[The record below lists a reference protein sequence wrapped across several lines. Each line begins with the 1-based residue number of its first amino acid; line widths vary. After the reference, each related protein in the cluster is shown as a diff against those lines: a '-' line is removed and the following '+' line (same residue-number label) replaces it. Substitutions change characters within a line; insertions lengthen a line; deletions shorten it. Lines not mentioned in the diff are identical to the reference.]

1 LRRFVFFVSKLLHV
15 SERIEITVGDV
26 NDVEA
31 WVYARLI
38 GSLAGESAD
47 TIRMAGTLRGPY
59 CETARTLPAEIAF
72 RPTAGKG
79 EITAEVC
86 VPDPCVWT
94 EDVPHMYQVDLEA
107 RSGDDVVAE
116 YHGRIGLR
124 RSPNAPSRSASWPN
138 L

>member
-1 LRRFVFFVSKLLHV
+1 LCRFVFFVAKKEFAV
-15 SERIEITVGDV
+15 SGKIEITVGDV

-31 WVYARLI
+31 RVCAHFTGEGIVRL
-38 GSLAGESAD
+38 S
-47 TIRMAGTLRGPY
+47 GTLRGPY

-72 RPTAGKG
+72 RPAEGSG
-79 EITAEVC
+79 VATAEVC

-94 EDVPHMYQVDLEA
+94 EEVPHMYQVDLEA
-107 RSGDDVVAE
+107 RQGNKLVAE

-124 RSPNAPSRSASWPN
+124 RSPNAPPRSASWPD